1 MFSTVLIANR
11 GEIALRIARTC
22 RELGIRTVAVCSD
35 SDRNSMVARFADETV
50 CIGPSEA
57 RRSYLNPAALVT
69 AALQAG
75 ADAVHPGY
83 GFLSEDP
90 DFAEICQDAGLTFIG
105 PAPSVLARL
114 GDKAEARNIARAA
127 GLPVLPGSTKPLAT
141 LAQAR
146 SLAAEIGYP
155 VILKAVA
162 GGGGRGMR
170 VVRDPRDMAREYAQ
184 ARAGAQTAFGDSR
197 VYLEKYLDNAR
208 HIEVQI
214 LGDGHGNVIHLGER
228 DCSVQRRRQKLVEET
243 PAPGL
248 SRELTGRICAATV
261 RAAQAVGY
269 AGAGT
274 YEFLVDDEDGF
285 HAMEVNCRI
294 QVEHPVTEMVTG
306 IDLVREQLQVAAGYG
321 LAHRQEDIVPRGVA
335 IECRVNAEDP
345 RRGFLPTP
353 GTVRRFVP
361 PAGPFVRVDTHGEPG
376 MRVTPDYDPLLAK
389 VAVWAPDRRQAIAR
403 AERALEEFHVEGPGM
418 CTTRDFLREVLGHP
432 VYRAAKHTT
441 ALIDE
446 MRVIQP
452 GDVAFD
458 RRANPAPVIRERS
471 VVY

>member
-22 RELGIRTVAVCSD
+22 RELGIRTVAACSD
-35 SDRNSMVARFADETV
+35 SDRESAVARFADESI
-50 CIGPSEA
+50 CIGPAGA
-57 RRSYLNPAALVT
+57 RRSYLNLAALVT
-69 AALQAG
+69 AALQVG

-90 DFAEICQDAGLTFIG
+90 DFAEICEYAGLVFIG
-105 PAPSVLARL
+105 PSASLLARL
-114 GDKAEARNIARAA
+114 GDKAEARNLARAV
-127 GLPVLPGSTKPLAT
+127 GLPVLPGSSKPLAT

-146 SLAAEIGYP
+146 SIAAEVGYP

-170 VVRDPRDMAREYAQ
+170 VVRDPRDLVREYAQ

-197 VYLEKYLDNAR
+197 VYLEKFLENAR
-208 HIEVQI
+208 HIEVQV
-214 LGDGHGNVIHLGER
+214 LGDGHGNVLHLGER
-228 DCSVQRRRQKLVEET
+228 DCSVQRRRQKLLEET

-248 SRELTGRICAATV
+248 PRELADRICAAAV
-261 RAAQAVGY
+261 QAAQAVDY

-306 IDLVREQLQVAAGYG
+306 VDLVREQLHVAAGYG
-321 LAHRQEDIVPRGVA
+321 LSIRQEDVVPRGVA

-353 GTVRRFVP
+353 GTVREFAP

-376 MRVTPDYDPLLAK
+376 MRVTPDYDSLLAK
-389 VAVWAPDRRQAIAR
+389 VTVWAPDRRQAIAR
-403 AERALEEFHVEGPGM
+403 ADRALEEFRVGGPGV
-418 CTTRDFLREVLGHP
+418 CTTRDFLREVLEHP

-446 MRVIQP
+446 M
-452 GDVAFD
+452 DM
-458 RRANPAPVIRERS
+458 
-471 VVY
+471 Y